1 MHLTF
6 YSSAFCGP
14 CAQTRAV
21 LERVTELVPSVHV
34 TELDVVRAE
43 EQAERENIHMTPTV
57 ILSDDVGTELF
68 RASGAPT
75 INQVLTAIAASS

>member
-21 LERVTELVPSVHV
+21 LERVSELLPEVQV

-43 EQAERENIHMTPTV
+43 EQAERQNIHATPTIV
-57 ILSDDVGTELF
+57 LSDDAGAELF
-68 RASGAPT
+68 RASGAPS